1 MTSPKLN
8 PELQR
13 IIESRHHDPF
23 AVLGRHPQDK
33 KLIVRAHLPY
43 AQEVHI
49 AEGNLPME
57 RIPNTDLFEW
67 QGKPDQVPERYRLIW
82 RDSDHH
88 EHISYDPYCFPP
100 QVPDFD
106 LYLFG
111 EGKHWHSYRFL
122 GAHRHEADG
131 VAGVLFA
138 VWAPSAERVS
148 VVGNFNRW
156 DGRSH
161 PCGFAAAAAC
171 GNYSSPISAPA
182 ISTSLNSATAT
193 AAPSC

>member
-13 IIESRHHDPF
+13 IIEARHHDPF

-33 KLIVRAHLPY
+33 KVVVRAHLPY

-49 AEGNLPME
+49 AEGNLSME
-57 RIPNTDLFEW
+57 RVPNTDLFEW
-67 QGKPDQVPERYRLIW
+67 QGKVDQIPDRYRLIW

-100 QVPDFD
+100 QLPDFD

-111 EGKHWHSYRFL
+111 EGKHWHAYRFL
-122 GAHRHEADG
+122 GAHQHA
-131 VAGVLFA
+131 
-138 VWAPSAERVS
+138 
-148 VVGNFNRW
+148 
-156 DGRSH
+156 
-161 PCGFAAAAAC
+161 
-171 GNYSSPISAPA
+171 
-182 ISTSLNSATAT
+182 
-193 AAPSC
+193 